1 MDERTILQKEVRNF
15 LYLLLEEAYEKQ
27 NKARYIIL
35 LHKLIMRCSDNHSDQ
50 CSDEGE
56 RVVEE
61 GEVQGGNGVVNF
73 LLVHDQGRGDQEID
87 EPHP

>member
-1 MDERTILQKEVRNF
+1 
-15 LYLLLEEAYEKQ
+15 
-27 NKARYIIL
+27 
-35 LHKLIMRCSDNHSDQ
+35 MRCSDNHSDQ